1 MYAYINGTVAD
12 VYPDLVVL
20 DVNDIGYNVHISGK
34 TASQLPLPG
43 QKVKLYTYTSVR
55 EDAIELLGFMTRDDL
70 NVFKDLISVSGVGPK
85 SALNLL
91 SVMDADSIRVA
102 IVTGDVKG
110 LSKAPGLGKKSAER
124 IIVDLKSKYGNTEV
138 KNASAGFMTAPQDS
152 LDNSGFSPNFVEAAE
167 ALMALG
173 FGRNEIVGT
182 MKNLGLDDNADVD
195 LIISETLK
203 MIR

>member
-110 LSKAPGLGKKSAER
+110 LAKAPGLGKKSAER
-124 IIVDLKSKYGNTEV
+124 IIVDLKSKYGSTEV
-138 KNASAGFMTAPQDS
+138 KGASAGSLTSPQDS
-152 LDNSGFSPNFVEAAE
+152 LDNSGLSPNFVEAAE

>member
-124 IIVDLKSKYGNTEV
+124 IIVDLKSKYGSSDT
-138 KNASAGFMTAPQDS
+138 KDLRTGS
-152 LDNSGFSPNFVEAAE
+152 LAVISDELDKSGLSPNYIEAAE

-173 FGRNEIVGT
+173 FGKNEIVST
-182 MKNLGLDDNADVD
+182 MKGLGLDENADVD
-195 LIISETLK
+195 LIIAETLK
-203 MIR
+203 VIR

>member
-124 IIVDLKSKYGNTEV
+124 IIVDLKSKYGSTEV
-138 KNASAGFMTAPQDS
+138 KGASAGTLTSPQDS
-152 LDNSGFSPNFVEAAE
+152 LDNSGLSPNFVEAAE

>member
-124 IIVDLKSKYGNTEV
+124 IIVDLKSKYANTEV
-138 KNASAGFMTAPQDS
+138 KGTSVGFATAPQES
-152 LDNSGFSPNFVEAAE
+152 LDSSGLSPNYVEAAE

-195 LIISETLK
+195 LIIAETLK

>member
-138 KNASAGFMTAPQDS
+138 KGTSVGFATAPQES
-152 LDNSGFSPNFVEAAE
+152 LDSSGLSPNYVEAAE

-195 LIISETLK
+195 LIIAETLK

>member
-124 IIVDLKSKYGNTEV
+124 IIVDLKSKYGSNEV
-138 KNASAGFMTAPQDS
+138 KGASAGTLTSPQDS
-152 LDNSGFSPNFVEAAE
+152 LDNSGLSPNFVEAAE

>member
-1 MYAYINGTVAD
+1 MYAYLNGTVAD

-138 KNASAGFMTAPQDS
+138 KGATAGFVTTPQDS
-152 LDNSGFSPNFVEAAE
+152 LDNSGLSPNFVEAAE